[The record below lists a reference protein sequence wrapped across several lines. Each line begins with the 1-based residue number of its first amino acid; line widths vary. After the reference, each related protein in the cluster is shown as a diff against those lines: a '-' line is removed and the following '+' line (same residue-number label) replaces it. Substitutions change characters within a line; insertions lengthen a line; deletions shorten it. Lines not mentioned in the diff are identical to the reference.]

1 MQQSQTLC
9 PTAPGAASGSQDV
22 FHWGSSWGLS
32 VTPSPQGLGLR
43 SSCFLG
49 KGARVRGATRRQAC
63 SHPPPPPPLP
73 PTAALGQTL
82 RLPGPLLDFHDKY
95 SNGDR

>member
-22 FHWGSSWGLS
+22 FHWGRSWGLS
-32 VTPSPQGLGLR
+32 VTPSLQGLSLR

-49 KGARVRGATRRQAC
+49 KGARVRGATRRHKTQG
-63 SHPPPPPPLP
+63 SS
-73 PTAALGQTL
+73 GD
-82 RLPGPLLDFHDKY
+82 GPLRAGEEGRGALPV
-95 SNGDR
+95 

>member
-22 FHWGSSWGLS
+22 FHWGRSWGLS
-32 VTPSPQGLGLR
+32 VTPSLQGLSLR

-63 SHPPPPPPLP
+63 SHPPPPTPHDSPGTDAAPPWAP
-73 PTAALGQTL
+73 SGFP
-82 RLPGPLLDFHDKY
+82 
-95 SNGDR
+95 

>member
-1 MQQSQTLC
+1 MQQSQMLC

-22 FHWGSSWGLS
+22 FRWGNSWCLS
-32 VTPSPQGLGLR
+32 ITPSPQGLGLR

-49 KGARVRGATRRQAC
+49 KGAGVRGATRRQAC
-63 SHPPPPPPLP
+63 SHPPTPHP
-73 PTAALGQTL
+73 PTTALGQTL